1 MKKKTEESEST
12 SNLIRCD
19 ICNQLYKEDKVV
31 SSLGIRKEVQ
41 SILEEKNPVW
51 NEHSSVCTNDYNK
64 ARVTYVRRIME
75 EEIGSIH
82 SLEQEVINSVTE
94 SNLISAND
102 NDSYV
107 EKLSLGDQI
116 ADKVA
121 KFGGSW
127 SFIITFFLVMLGWIM
142 GNAAILIRSP
152 FDPYPFILL
161 NLVLSCLAAIQAPI
175 IMMSQNRQE
184 TKDRIRSENDYKV
197 NLKSEIEIRTLHEK
211 VDHLLMNQRSKMIQV
226 QEIQMEILG
235 EINDQLKSQN
245 GIGKKL

>member
-1 MKKKTEESEST
+1 
-12 SNLIRCD
+12 
-19 ICNQLYKEDKVV
+19 
-31 SSLGIRKEVQ
+31 
-41 SILEEKNPVW
+41 
-51 NEHSSVCTNDYNK
+51 
-64 ARVTYVRRIME
+64 ME